1 MPGLTG
7 SRNMSRFVGTYS
19 QESGSVPNSLPVRS
33 FRTMCISGSSVTSS
47 LRLFVEGEVNYHESA
62 ALLGPEVAPKL
73 VREVGIRHPP
83 LDVGHLRR
91 LPHTVLGLW
100 CGLLLSLRLFLVL
113 LYLRLPRVGLLLS
126 SDLCLR

>member
-1 MPGLTG
+1 
-7 SRNMSRFVGTYS
+7 
-19 QESGSVPNSLPVRS
+19 
-33 FRTMCISGSSVTSS
+33 
-47 LRLFVEGEVNYHESA
+47 VEGEVNYHESA

-100 CGLLLSLRLFLVL
+100 CGLLLSLGLLLIL
-113 LYLRLPRVGLLLS
+113 LYLGCLLS
-126 SDLCLR
+126 SDLILGWLSCNCPRSVGLL